1 MLRYD
6 PAAPNTDSFMILFSS
21 KKMDTSESKI
31 LFFKSGKIECIM
43 EFVFKTK

>member
-21 KKMDTSESKI
+21 KNMDTSESKI